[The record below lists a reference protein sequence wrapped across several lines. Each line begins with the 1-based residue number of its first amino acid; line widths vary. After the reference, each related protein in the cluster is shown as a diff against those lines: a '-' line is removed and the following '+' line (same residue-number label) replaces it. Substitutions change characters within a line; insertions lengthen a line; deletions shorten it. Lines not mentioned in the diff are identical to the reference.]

1 MTFVKFASAA
11 LLATATAT
19 SALAHATLETQ
30 EAQVGSYYKAVVR
43 IGHGCSGEATLKLRV
58 QIPEGV
64 VSVKPMPKPGWAL
77 ETTIGNY
84 ANSYDLHGR
93 EVTSGV
99 TEISWS
105 GELADPH
112 YDEFTFRAK
121 LDGSL
126 PAGEMLFIP
135 TVQECANGEN
145 AWVEIPAEGQDPHD
159 LKRPAPGL
167 KLLAPH
173 SHSH

>member
-1 MTFVKFASAA
+1 MKLAKFASAA

-30 EAQVGSYYKAVVR
+30 EAQVGSYYKAVIR
-43 IGHGCSGEATLKLRV
+43 IGHGCSGEATLKLQV
-58 QIPEGV
+58 QIPAGV
-64 VSVKPMPKPGWAL
+64 ISVKPMPKPGWVL
-77 ETTIGNY
+77 ETTTSDY
-84 ANSYDLHGR
+84 AKSYDLHGR
-93 EVTSGV
+93 NVTAGV

-105 GELADPH
+105 GALADSH

-126 PAGEMLFIP
+126 PAGEMLYFP
-135 TVQECANGEN
+135 TVQNCANGEN
-145 AWVEIPAEGQDPHD
+145 AWVEVPAAGQDPHD
-159 LKRPAPGL
+159 LKRPAPGV

-173 SHSH
+173 GHSH